1 MDAMK
6 AALRRSLLA
15 ALASGVLG
23 GCSTLE
29 ALQSPAVLEMVRTID
44 SQNTITSED
53 YEQLSGTSDLVFQ
66 QIRDLD
72 PEIYPQLTLSARRTF
87 VQDIRQRTES
97 GFGPDVIIT
106 DSETA
111 LELYRLGLI
120 DPVQLSEQDRQDTPQ
135 SLLDLV
141 TAKDGALVARPVNQ
155 FVQLACFN
163 KRRLPS
169 PPRTLKELEQSSSDA
184 TFGMAIQL
192 KDLFWSAEAFDAA
205 PALKA
210 AMDAPSL
217 DNVHRDKVTS
227 WLRWLVGSSYQ
238 QNIRFLN
245 NQNQLRL
252 GLIKGELD
260 WITCWSSHLKR
271 LKLAMGDD
279 LGLAALPRGPAQH
292 RKASTRL
299 EVWALGRN
307 SSPRQRRKALVMLEF
322 ITKPWAQ
329 KTYALTSSS
338 AMPVSQKAAAI
349 VASKIPGGS
358 EALRNYANSERQPLG
373 QVRVK
378 ARIFRDP
385 IRYDAIS
392 NALLETIYD
401 VRTPE
406 QGAAQILQGLQ
417 DTPR

>member
-1 MDAMK
+1 MH
-6 AALRRSLLA
+6 
-15 ALASGVLG
+15 
-23 GCSTLE
+23 
-29 ALQSPAVLEMVRTID
+29 
-44 SQNTITSED
+44 
-53 YEQLSGTSDLVFQ
+53 
-66 QIRDLD
+66 
-72 PEIYPQLTLSARRTF
+72 
-87 VQDIRQRTES
+87 
-97 GFGPDVIIT
+97 
-106 DSETA
+106 
-111 LELYRLGLI
+111 
-120 DPVQLSEQDRQDTPQ
+120 LSEQDRQDTPQ

-217 DNVHRDKVTS
+217 DNVHRDKVTA

-271 LKLAMGDD
+271 LKLAMGND
-279 LGLAALPRGPAQH
+279 LGNVA
-292 RKASTRL
+292 
-299 EVWALGRN
+299 
-307 SSPRQRRKALVMLEF
+307 
-322 ITKPWAQ
+322 KPW
-329 KTYALTSSS
+329 
-338 AMPVSQKAAAI
+338 
-349 VASKIPGGS
+349 
-358 EALRNYANSERQPLG
+358 
-373 QVRVK
+373 
-378 ARIFRDP
+378 
-385 IRYDAIS
+385 
-392 NALLETIYD
+392 
-401 VRTPE
+401 
-406 QGAAQILQGLQ
+406 
-417 DTPR
+417 

>member
-1 MDAMK
+1 MVAWLNRALLTGLTGTLLSGC
-6 AALRRSLLA
+6 AAID
-15 ALASGVLG
+15 
-23 GCSTLE
+23 
-29 ALQSPAVLEMVRTID
+29 ALQPPAVVEMVRTID
-44 SQNTITSED
+44 NKNSISNQD
-53 YEQLSGTSDLVFQ
+53 YEQQTDISNLVFQ

-72 PEIYPQLTLSARRTF
+72 PQIFPQLTLSSRKNF

-111 LELYRLGLI
+111 LELYRLRLV
-120 DPVQLSEQDRQDTPQ
+120 DPIQLSEQERQDTPQ

-163 KRRLPS
+163 KSRLPV
-169 PPRTLKELEQSSSDA
+169 PPSTLQELEQSSSEA

-192 KDLFWSAEAFDAA
+192 KDLFWSAEAFGAT
-205 PALKA
+205 PAFQA
-210 AMDAPSL
+210 AMDQDSIT
-217 DNVHRDKVTS
+217 DNERSKVTA

-245 NQNQLRL
+245 NQGQLRQ

-260 WITCWSSHLKR
+260 WITCWSSN
-271 LKLAMGDD
+271 LKLLRNEMGDN
-279 LGLAALPRGPAQH
+279 LGLTALPQGPEPNRRAAT
-292 RKASTRL
+292 KL

-307 SSPRQRRKALVMLEF
+307 SSPLQRRKAQVMLEF

-329 KTYALTSSS
+329 KTYALASSS

-358 EALRNYANSERQPLG
+358 EALRNYVQKAEQPSRQI
-373 QVRVK
+373 RVK

-385 IRYDAIS
+385 VRHETIS
-392 NALLETIYD
+392 DALLDTIYD
-401 VRTPE
+401 IRSPE
-406 QGAAQILQGLQ
+406 QGTEQILEGLRE
-417 DTPR
+417 TR

>member
-1 MDAMK
+1 MK

-23 GCSTLE
+23 GCSTLDE
-29 ALQSPAVLEMVRTID
+29 LQPPAVLEMVRTID
-44 SQNTITSED
+44 SPNTITSED

-106 DSETA
+106 DSETV

-217 DNVHRDKVTS
+217 DNVHRNKVTA

-245 NQNQLRL
+245 NQNQLRI

-260 WITCWSSHLKR
+260 WITCWSSHLKL

-307 SSPRQRRKALVMLEF
+307 SSPMQRRKALVMLDF
-322 ITKPWAQ
+322 VTKPWAQ
-329 KTYALTSSS
+329 KTYSLATNS
-338 AMPVSQKAAAI
+338 AMPVSQKAATV
-349 VASKIPGGS
+349 VASKIPGGN
-358 EALRNYANSERQPLG
+358 EALRNYLSAERPLIKM
-373 QVRVK
+373 RVK

-385 IRYDAIS
+385 IRYDTIS
-392 NALLETIYD
+392 AALLDTIYD
-401 VRTPE
+401 IQTPE
-406 QGAAQILQGLQ
+406 QGAEQILQGL
-417 DTPR
+417 REKR